1 MRIGAILTLVVV
13 AAPVALWAQVPD
25 AGGLAKPKFFD
36 DQVARPVVSP
46 ITPPAAT
53 DTVGVQ
59 WVQVTAPGVGVMI
72 AAIARPPGAGP
83 FPTVLI
89 LHGSHGF
96 AQQYVN
102 LARDLARQGLLAVAA
117 CWFSGGRGAG
127 ARFVKPIGCPDAPPI
142 SMASSD
148 TALRAVNALVQ
159 AVRTLPGVRPDHL
172 VLLGHSRGGGAA
184 LHYVL
189 AGGGVQ
195 AVVLNSA
202 GYPPYLANR
211 VPQLAVPVLMLHGCA
226 DSPADG
232 GSPLTDVQMARDF
245 EASLRAEK
253 KEVTAVYYEGGHNA
267 LFTSPAQ
274 HDDEVRQIAAFLRR
288 YLFN

>member
-1 MRIGAILTLVVV
+1 MRSEAILTLVVM
-13 AAPVALWAQVPD
+13 AAPVAVCAQVTD
-25 AGGLAKPKFFD
+25 AASPARPKFFD
-36 DQVARPVVSP
+36 NQVARPVVSP
-46 ITPPAAT
+46 ITPPVAT
-53 DTVGVQ
+53 DTAALQ
-59 WVQVTAPGVGVMI
+59 WVQVTAPGAGVMI
-72 AAIARPPGAGP
+72 AAISRPQGAGQ
-83 FPTVLI
+83 FPAVII
-89 LHGSHGF
+89 LHGTHGF

-102 LARDLARQGLLAVAA
+102 LARDLAREGFVAIAA

-127 ARFVKPIGCPDAPPI
+127 ARFVNPIRCPDGSPI
-142 SMASSD
+142 SAASSD

-159 AVRTLPGVRPDHL
+159 AVRTMPGVRSDHL
-172 VLLGHSRGGGAA
+172 ALLGHSRGGGAA

-189 AGGGVQ
+189 AGGDVQ

-211 VPQLAVPVLMLHGCA
+211 VPQIAVPILMLHGRA

-232 GSPLTDVQMARDF
+232 GSPITDVQMARDF
-245 EASLRAEK
+245 EASLRAAK

-288 YLFN
+288 YLLD